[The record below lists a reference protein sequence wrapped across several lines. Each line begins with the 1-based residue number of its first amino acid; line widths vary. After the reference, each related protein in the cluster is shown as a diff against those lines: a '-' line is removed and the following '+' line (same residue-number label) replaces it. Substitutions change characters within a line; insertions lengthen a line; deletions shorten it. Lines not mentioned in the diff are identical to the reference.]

1 MSGTYNLGRIGL
13 KVCGAYSATEEYN
26 YLDIVRYNGASYIA
40 KEAVS
45 GVVPTDASCW
55 ELLAGSS
62 IRVVYDST
70 RQSVSFV
77 NSSEQTK
84 LSYTLQEDGLYAV
97 IANTQFPTG
106 SGGTYRFSA
115 LKYTRNGGTNEIAAQ
130 TCPPQTGAG
139 PRLSMI
145 GLYEG
150 QVGDAILLR
159 ANQNSGSSV
168 SGAAHLIVVRLDAEV
183 N

>member
-40 KEAVS
+40 KESVS
-45 GVVPTDASCW
+45 GVVPTDASSW

-62 IRVVYDST
+62 IRVMYDST
-70 RQSVSFV
+70 RQSVSFA

-84 LSYTLQEDGLYAV
+84 LSYTLQEDGLYA
-97 IANTQFPTG
+97 INANTLFPSGT
-106 SGGTYRFSA
+106 GGTYRFSA
-115 LKYTRNGGTNEIAAQ
+115 IKYTRNGTTTEIAAQ
-130 TCPPQTGAG
+130 SCPPHSNAG
-139 PRLSMI
+139 PRLSVF

-150 QVGDAILLR
+150 QAGDSILLR
-159 ANQNSGSSV
+159 TNQNSGSSV
-168 SGAAHLIVVRLDAEV
+168 SGAAHLIVVRLDAAI

>member
-40 KEAVS
+40 KESVT
-45 GVVPTDASCW
+45 GILPTDSSYW

-62 IRVVYDST
+62 IRVIYNSA
-70 RQSVSFV
+70 RQSVSFA

-139 PRLSMI
+139 PRLSRTQRDGSLCCRLTQRAVPCI
-145 GLYEG
+145 SPNP
-150 QVGDAILLR
+150 VGRAMRASPLLDGR
-159 ANQNSGSSV
+159 AQ
-168 SGAAHLIVVRLDAEV
+168 
-183 N
+183 